1 MPAFSVAICIIV
13 KCTCCQVVEFFSEMF
28 YREMSSFATI
38 SCLESCK
45 KCGRFGSEESFY
57 GRSKNYCSVK
67 CAQSFRFKQQSQ
79 SSTPDAASPTS
90 SVQVAVLSTI

>member
-13 KCTCCQVVEFFSEMF
+13 KCTCCQVVEFFRKCFIEKC
-28 YREMSSFATI
+28 RVLPLI